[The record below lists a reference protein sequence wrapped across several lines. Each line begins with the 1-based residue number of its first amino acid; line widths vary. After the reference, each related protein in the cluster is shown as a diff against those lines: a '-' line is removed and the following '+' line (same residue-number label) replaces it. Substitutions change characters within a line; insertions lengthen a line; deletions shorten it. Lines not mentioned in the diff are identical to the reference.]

1 MCGEEIG
8 ETMKITSK
16 SVYSYSEL
24 IMILHKLYKSKAS
37 KHNSHMHVDM

>member
-16 SVYSYSEL
+16 SVYSEL